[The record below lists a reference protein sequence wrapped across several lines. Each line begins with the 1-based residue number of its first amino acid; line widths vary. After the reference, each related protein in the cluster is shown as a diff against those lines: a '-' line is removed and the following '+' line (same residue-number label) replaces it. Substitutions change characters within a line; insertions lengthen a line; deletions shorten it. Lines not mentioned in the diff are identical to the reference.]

1 MTDNDRAAL
10 YIDASNS
17 HSTEVTIIFAATNG
31 PSTCLIWSPYSV
43 STGDP
48 NAATTEA
55 D

>member
-1 MTDNDRAAL
+1 MTDKDRVAL

-17 HSTEVTIIFAATNG
+17 RSAEGTIIFAPTNG

-48 NAATTEA
+48 DATTSET